1 MKKSFRKS
9 FQGFALLSS
18 IFFKRNRIYFQL
30 YTLQIIPCNQL
41 RINLRR
47 VNLSLAFPDPRI
59 FHLYNGES
67 LLSPYIFIT
76 IPSQNT
82 LVTSSF
88 GKSLPRT
95 KCYSL
100 IEIFPSLPKLTL
112 PKQIFTRSRDTT
124 TRKLGGGGWR
134 ERRVAVYYVTFDR
147 PRRRRGHFEKYIR
160 SSPPPFQKARS
171 FAVAAGKIAYRSS
184 PYVHWLRLHPSV
196 RRSRG
201 INKTGDNVN
210 ESV

>member
-1 MKKSFRKS
+1 MKVAPRNIILPLSMKKSFRKS

-59 FHLYNGES
+59 FHLYNRES

-124 TRKLGGGGWR
+124 TRKL
-134 ERRVAVYYVTFDR
+134 
-147 PRRRRGHFEKYIR
+147 RRRRRRKREACGSLLRYVR
-160 SSPPPFQKARS
+160 SSTTSPCAVDISKNIYDPPLLLFRKLGHLPWQPAKLLIDRPPTS
-171 FAVAAGKIAYRSS
+171 IG
-184 PYVHWLRLHPSV
+184 
-196 RRSRG
+196 
-201 INKTGDNVN
+201 
-210 ESV
+210 

>member
-59 FHLYNGES
+59 FHLYNRES

-147 PRRRRGHFEKYIR
+147 PRRRRAPWTFRKIYTILP
-160 SSPPPFQKARS
+160 SSFSESSVICRGSRQNCLSIVPLRPLVKVTPLRPPVP
-171 FAVAAGKIAYRSS
+171 G
-184 PYVHWLRLHPSV
+184 
-196 RRSRG
+196 
-201 INKTGDNVN
+201 N
-210 ESV
+210 

>member
-67 LLSPYIFIT
+67 LLKARIYLSPSPHKIHLSHLALVNLCLEQSV
-76 IPSQNT
+76 IPLSKYSPPFLNW
-82 LVTSSF
+82 LF
-88 GKSLPRT
+88 LNKFLPDR
-95 KCYSL
+95 
-100 IEIFPSLPKLTL
+100 EIRRRASYVE
-112 PKQIFTRSRDTT
+112 
-124 TRKLGGGGWR
+124 GGGWR

-147 PRRRRGHFEKYIR
+147 PRRAPWTFRKIYTILPSSFSESSVICRGSRQNCLSIVPLRPLVKVTPLR
-160 SSPPPFQKARS
+160 PPLP
-171 FAVAAGKIAYRSS
+171 G
-184 PYVHWLRLHPSV
+184 
-196 RRSRG
+196 
-201 INKTGDNVN
+201 N
-210 ESV
+210 